1 MIIKFMLNNIEV
13 VVNSNPC
20 TRLSTI
26 LRENFGLLS
35 TKESCMSGECGA
47 CTVLL
52 DGVPVPSCVI
62 LAFTVKNREVI
73 TLESYEKT
81 ENCDIIKKSLKS
93 AGCNLCGY
101 CKQGRILVIQH
112 LIERHKELNDT
123 DISEALSGN
132 LCECIDVKS
141 LKKGIKLAH
150 LTIKRKQKAGKI

>member
-1 MIIKFMLNNIEV
+1 MIIKFILNNLEV
-13 VVNSNPC
+13 IVDIDPF

-35 TKESCMSGECGA
+35 TKESCLSGECGS

-62 LAFTVKNREVI
+62 HAFTLKNREVI
-73 TLESYEKT
+73 TLENFEKT
-81 ENCDIIKKSLKS
+81 ENCDIIKKSLRS
-93 AGCNLCGY
+93 AGCYLCDY
-101 CKQGRILVIQH
+101 CKQGRLLVIQH
-112 LIERHKELNDT
+112 LIERHKELNDA

-132 LCECIDVKS
+132 LCECIDIKS

-150 LTIKRKQKAGKI
+150 LTIRRKKAGKY

>member
-1 MIIKFMLNNIEV
+1 MNIKFNLNNIEV
-13 VVNSNPC
+13 IVDIDPF

-26 LRENFGLLS
+26 LRENFGLFF
-35 TKESCMSGECGA
+35 TKESCRSGECGA

-62 LAFTVKNREVI
+62 LAFTLKNREVI
-73 TLESYEKT
+73 TLENYEKT

-93 AGCNLCGY
+93 AGCYLCQY
-101 CKQGRILVIQH
+101 CKQGRLLVIQH
-112 LIERHKELNDT
+112 LIENRKELSDT

-132 LCECIDVKS
+132 LCECIDIKS

-150 LTIKRKQKAGKI
+150 LTIRRKKAGKY